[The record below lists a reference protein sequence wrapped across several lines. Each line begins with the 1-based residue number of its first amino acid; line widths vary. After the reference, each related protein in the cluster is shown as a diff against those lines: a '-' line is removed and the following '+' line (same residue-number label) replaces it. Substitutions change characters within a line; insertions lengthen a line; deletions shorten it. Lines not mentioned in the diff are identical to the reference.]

1 MQDEWFQ
8 EKSVIGVSQALHLD
22 SDFSFEIAH
31 KEHIQVSFPIVGTF
45 IPAAAKSKPFTG
57 TVGVTAESVD
67 EGASSPGGA
76 GASHAMHFEADS
88 EFVTMQSEHV
98 HISFLGVGA
107 FIPAAAKSN
116 PCTAG
121 VGLEPKENVE
131 DPGGKG
137 LGILGGLGLLALN
150 LWRGGS

>member
-1 MQDEWFQ
+1 M
-8 EKSVIGVSQALHLD
+8 SL
-22 SDFSFEIAH
+22 
-31 KEHIQVSFPIVGTF
+31 PIVGTF

-57 TVGVTAESVD
+57 TVGVTAGSVD
-67 EGASSPGGA
+67 EGVGSPDGAGA
-76 GASHAMHFEADS
+76 GASHATHFEADS
-88 EFVTMQSEHV
+88 EFVTMQSEHA

-116 PCTAG
+116 PCTG
-121 VGLEPKENVE
+121 GLGLKASVE